1 MLVLVVEDDDDY
13 AEIISQTLKRESYEV
28 VVTGTAGAAVRFAA
42 NKAPNLAVL
51 DVSLPDGTGLEVCQ
65 KLRKDDPTL
74 PVIFLSSLD
83 RSGDI
88 VAGLN
93 AGGDDYVTKPFHPSE
108 LLARVRAVV
117 RRSSTPVAAPESAP
131 ARIQAMGLE
140 LDVTNQAAYLD
151 GINLNLTR
159 LEFEVLAQLARYPG
173 QVLSHSFLSEEIW
186 GYKNVNDATLLKGH
200 VSAIRQK
207 MRQAGGDEEM
217 IHTIHGV
224 GYSFTPV

>member
-1 MLVLVVEDDDDY
+1 MLVLVVEDDEDY
-13 AEIISQTLKRESYEV
+13 AEIISQTLRRESHDV
-28 VVTGTAGAAVRFAA
+28 VVAGSANAALRFSST
-42 NKAPNLAVL
+42 KQPNLAVL
-51 DVSLPDGTGLEVCQ
+51 DVSLPDGSGLDVC
-65 KLRKDDPTL
+65 KRLREDQPSL

-83 RSGDI
+83 RSADI

-117 RRSSTPVAAPESAP
+117 RRSDPAAVPDTTLP
-131 ARIQAMGLE
+131 PRIQAMGLE
-140 LDVTNQAAYLD
+140 LDVANQAAYLD

-159 LEFEVLAQLARYPG
+159 LEFEVLCQLAKYPG
-173 QVLSHSFLSEEIW
+173 QVLSHAFLSEQVW

-200 VSAIRQK
+200 VSSIRQK
-207 MRQAGGDEEM
+207 IRAAGGNEES
-217 IHTIHGV
+217 IHTVHGV